1 MYKDFQ
7 PFATIIHDVYMV
19 FIRNLIRLTYILT
32 ITKSMYSSGIKYSLA
47 RCLIIASLLAL
58 SFIAKSQEDKEVI
71 FISYENFLPTPKIGV
86 YEFHEEL
93 LKAFPHA
100 NGRIIIEF
108 SAMKDSSVS
117 EINSIGYID
126 GIDSL
131 KQKFENISKWIPA
144 TKDSRP
150 MSIRQNYSFQFGK
163 LNHIGDIGYFFN
175 KRDSIAVYDKDHIR
189 HIGGRWLDRF
199 YVSTV
204 DYFFN
209 KGKIKK
215 IVIKNNNLKEVR
227 SVYDNYSYYKSLEQ
241 FLIFYYGL
249 PTKYIQSPN
258 IPRPSSKL
266 FYKMIKEIENKDYSV
281 SWKDFLDGKILL
293 ETTKGTTQLT
303 YEFY

>member
-1 MYKDFQ
+1 MDSQEFE
-7 PFATIIHDVYMV
+7 TIFHDVYMV

-32 ITKSMYSSGIKYSLA
+32 IIKSMYSSGIKYSLA
-47 RCLIIASLLAL
+47 RCFIIASLLAL
-58 SFIAKSQEDKEVI
+58 NFIAKSQEDKEVI

-86 YEFHEEL
+86 YKFHEEL

-108 SAMKDSSVS
+108 SAMKDSSVL
-117 EINSIGYID
+117 EINSIGYIN

-144 TKDSRP
+144 NKDNRP
-150 MSIRQNYSFQFGK
+150 MNIRKNYSFQFGK
-163 LNHIGDIGYFFN
+163 LSHIGDIGHFFY
-175 KRDSIAVYDKDHIR
+175 KSDSVAVYDKDHIR

-199 YVSTV
+199 HASTV
-204 DYFFN
+204 DYYFN

-241 FLIFYYGL
+241 FLVFYYGL
-249 PTKYIQSPN
+249 PTEFIQSPT
-258 IPRPSSKL
+258 IDHLHGQS
-266 FYKMIKEIENKDYSV
+266 FFEMIKEIENKDYSV

-293 ETTKGTTQLT
+293 EKIKGTTQLT

>member
-1 MYKDFQ
+1 MS
-7 PFATIIHDVYMV
+7 
-19 FIRNLIRLTYILT
+19 L
-32 ITKSMYSSGIKYSLA
+32 SGIKYILF
-47 RCLIIASLLAL
+47 R
-58 SFIAKSQEDKEVI
+58 SFIIFSFLTFNYRAKSQEDKEFI

-86 YEFHEEL
+86 YKFYEEL
-93 LKAFPHA
+93 LKAFPKA

-108 SAMKDSSVS
+108 SAMKDSSVL
-117 EINSIGYID
+117 EIKYLGYVND
-126 GIDSL
+126 IDSL

-150 MSIRQNYSFQFGK
+150 MSIKQNYSFQFGK
-163 LNHIGDIGYFFN
+163 LSHIGDIGHFFH
-175 KRDSIAVYDKDHIR
+175 KSDSVAVYDKDHIR

-199 YVSTV
+199 YISTV

-227 SVYDNYSYYKSLEQ
+227 SIYDNYSYYKSLEQ

-266 FYKMIKEIENKDYSV
+266 FYEKVKEIENKDYSI
-281 SWKDFLDGKILL
+281 SWNDFLDGEILL